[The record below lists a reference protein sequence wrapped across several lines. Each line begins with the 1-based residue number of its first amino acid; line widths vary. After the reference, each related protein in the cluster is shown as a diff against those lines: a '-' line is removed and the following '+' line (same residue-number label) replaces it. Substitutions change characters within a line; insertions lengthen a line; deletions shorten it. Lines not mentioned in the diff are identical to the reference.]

1 MRINGADSKRRSIA
15 IAASL
20 VLVAALMFVA
30 AGCSG
35 KESAKER
42 FADRIATMVPWNI
55 TFEGHGY
62 KSADATVATVKVT
75 PDDLQY
81 AGTAYFDTTTTDQSA
96 TVSDEGYWVFAIK
109 GIDKRKAIAVRFSSA
124 NAVYYYY
131 LRYDATD

>member
-1 MRINGADSKRRSIA
+1 M
-15 IAASL
+15 
-20 VLVAALMFVA
+20 
-30 AGCSG
+30 
-35 KESAKER
+35 
-42 FADRIATMVPWNI
+42 
-55 TFEGHGY
+55 
-62 KSADATVATVKVT
+62 ATVKVT